1 MIDFTQ
7 KKFGLISLGCDKNRV
22 DAEKLLSRIEERGC
36 TITSDIDQANVLIVN
51 TCSFLEASRREAI
64 ETIID
69 CAANRGC
76 NLEKIVVTGCLPQK
90 FIDEVYPVLTE
101 ADVFLGTYDYELFF
115 EALEKAYAEGRC
127 NMTGMGK
134 DAFYGG
140 RVVTTPLHYAY
151 LKIADG
157 CSNCCTYCL
166 IPKIRGS
173 YFSYPMEKLVEEA
186 EGLGELSELI
196 LVAQDVTRYGIDLY
210 GKKSLCELVRRLTA
224 LENIASVRLL
234 YCYPEMIDDEL
245 IAEVRD
251 NPKVV
256 KYLDIPFQHSEDR
269 VLKLMNRRGT
279 RAGYLALIEKLRNNI
294 PGIAI
299 RSTFICGFPTETEEE
314 SAALGSFLKQAK
326 LDNCGFFAYSR
337 EKGTF
342 AYSMKGQVPAAEKR
356 RRVKNMYAIQRGI
369 SLEKMRS
376 YAGKKLRVLCDGIS
390 EENGC
395 FTGRAYFS
403 APDIDG
409 EVLFNAYEAEQGKF
423 YDIYIE
429 DFDEYNLYGR
439 TEDFER

>member
-36 TITSDIDQANVLIVN
+36 TVTNDIDQANVLIVN

-90 FIDEVYPVLTE
+90 FIDEVYPALTE

-115 EALEKAYAEGRC
+115 EALEKAYADGGC

-279 RAGYLALIEKLRNNI
+279 RAGYLALIEKLRKNI

-314 SAALGSFLKQAK
+314 SATLGSFLKQAK

-409 EVLFNAYEAEQGKF
+409 EVLFNAHKAEQGKF

>member
-7 KKFGLISLGCDKNRV
+7 KKFWLISLGCDKNRV

-36 TITSDIDQANVLIVN
+36 TITNDIDQANVLIVN

-69 CAANRGC
+69 CAANRGS

-90 FIDEVYPVLTE
+90 FIDEVYPALTE